1 MNRKELLDCPLRD
14 WDGDIKHAVG
24 VYIIPTKKKHES
36 GCAIMSFVALTKDGK
51 RVRFGGRCDDVSL
64 KGSNFRIDCDFQTKL
79 VHIWNR
85 NPFSI
90 THDLSSIDFI
100 EEVIKY
106 E

>member
-36 GCAIMSFVALTKDGK
+36 GYAIMSFVAEIEGGK
-51 RVRFGGRCDDVSL
+51 RIRFGGCCDDVSL
-64 KGSNFRIDCDFQTKL
+64 NGNNFRIDCDFKTKL

-85 NPFSI
+85 HRFTI

-100 EEVIKY
+100 EEGIKY